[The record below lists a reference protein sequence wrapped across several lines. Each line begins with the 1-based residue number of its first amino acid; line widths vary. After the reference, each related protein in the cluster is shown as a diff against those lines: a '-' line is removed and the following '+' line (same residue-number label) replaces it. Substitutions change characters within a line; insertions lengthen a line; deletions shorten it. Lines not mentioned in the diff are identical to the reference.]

1 MPPPLNKSFEL
12 KGEILIMKK
21 EQYNEPIIQILCFER
36 GDVVK
41 TSGDDNWL
49 EPVDGFQ

>member
-1 MPPPLNKSFEL
+1 MR
-12 KGEILIMKK
+12 GGILRTMKK

-41 TSGDDNWL
+41 TSGNDNWL